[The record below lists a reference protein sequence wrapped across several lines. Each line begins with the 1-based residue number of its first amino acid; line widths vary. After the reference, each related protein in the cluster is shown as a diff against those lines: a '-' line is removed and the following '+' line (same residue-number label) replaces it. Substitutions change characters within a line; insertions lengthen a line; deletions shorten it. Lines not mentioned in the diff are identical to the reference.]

1 MKLEDADM
9 TDGRIQGDA
18 LSCYTTSIACYMQVL
33 GVDYEIALGTQLFL
47 AVDIESQ
54 SDLPSLVHYHT
65 PLRGPSS
72 IHSLRIDRRYSP
84 DSLELQVSI
93 IDELKKY
100 KAIIVVADT
109 FFLPWNVNFNKQHMS
124 HWVVI
129 DRVDAS
135 KTQVHIGDFFQS
147 LEDNGSQSP
156 YEGWVKISEI
166 PNIFQYCPD
175 KYQFINI
182 RESLAFGDR
191 ERLPEIFSNGYQ
203 WFEASGRSS
212 MSLNRETVCELLRRT
227 CFCNRQ
233 STPVNGLG
241 KYWRGG
247 HVALE
252 YVLEFARVNYKQL
265 EFYSWQYDIW
275 VIARNRLLFARTLK
289 KLAKVLSLP
298 SLNGLSVFCEDKI
311 VAGWDGV
318 VRIMRYNRQCIEK
331 KRIPKSLLIN
341 TLDKLALDEHQLVNE
356 LDAVLKAYDSTN

>member
-1 MKLEDADM
+1 M

-18 LSCYTTSIACYMQVL
+18 LSCYTTSIACYMQTL
-33 GVDYEIALGTQLFL
+33 GVDYEIILGTQLFL
-47 AVDIESQ
+47 AVDTKNKN
-54 SDLPSLVHYHT
+54 DLPALAHYHT

-84 DSLELQVSI
+84 EPLDLQVAI

-100 KAIIVVADT
+100 EAIIVVADT
-109 FFLPWNVNFNKQHMS
+109 FFLPWNVNFDKQHMS

-129 DRVDAS
+129 DGIDVS
-135 KTQVHIGDFFQS
+135 KTQVHVGDFFQS
-147 LEDNGSQSP
+147 LEDNGPQSP
-156 YEGWVKISEI
+156 YEGWVEVSEI

-175 KYQFINI
+175 KYEFINI
-182 RESLAFGDR
+182 RESLAFGDQ

-203 WFEASGRSS
+203 WFEASGRFSISS
-212 MSLNRETVCELLRRT
+212 SRGAVCELLLRT
-227 CFCNRQ
+227 CSCNSQ
-233 STPVNGLG
+233 SESVNRLG
-241 KYWRGG
+241 KHWRGG

-252 YVLEFARVNYKQL
+252 YVLEFAKVNYKQL

-289 KLAKVLSLP
+289 KLSKVLSLP

-311 VAGWDGV
+311 VASWNNI

-331 KRIPKSLLIN
+331 KRMPKPLLIDI
-341 TLDKLALDEHQLVNE
+341 LAKLVLDERQLVNE
-356 LDAVLKAYDSTN
+356 LDEVLKTCDPTN